1 MDDLTNFQ
9 KKVLTL
15 LYKEMLCRMD
25 TLPPDKANFFIN
37 SNYVRDLI
45 ISDVSNEY
53 IAEQC
58 WKLKSRGYIN
68 CSPGDNLANNIEIE
82 DKTIIYFENSFNRNM
97 SAITNFLLKL
107 K

>member
-1 MDDLTNFQ
+1 M
-9 KKVLTL
+9 
-15 LYKEMLCRMD
+15 
-25 TLPPDKANFFIN
+25 P
-37 SNYVRDLI
+37 
-45 ISDVSNEY
+45 DVSNEY